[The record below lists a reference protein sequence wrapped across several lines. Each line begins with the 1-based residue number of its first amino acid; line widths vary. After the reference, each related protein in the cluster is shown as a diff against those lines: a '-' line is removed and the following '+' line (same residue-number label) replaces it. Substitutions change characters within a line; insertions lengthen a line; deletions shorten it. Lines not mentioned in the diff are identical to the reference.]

1 MAVFESSLATEK
13 VKRISAQRISAKR
26 TSLYIASAC
35 VLGMRDQQCDNG
47 NYGRRQRAD
56 QCGLDK
62 GNRFP

>member
-1 MAVFESSLATEK
+1 MRWRFFESSLATEK
-13 VKRISAQRISAKR
+13 VKRISAKR
-26 TSLYIASAC
+26 TSLHIASAC